1 MSLTTLATDVVELTR
16 QLVRFDTTNPPG
28 DEAACLKHLA
38 DLLTD
43 AGLDCRLIGQAD
55 RPNLIARLP
64 GRGSAPPLL
73 LHGHVDVVP
82 VAGQRWSEPPF
93 EAKVIDGCLWGRGTI
108 DMKGGIAMMVS
119 ALLRLIASGDQPAAP
134 VLLALVSDEEAGS
147 YTGAHYLV
155 REHPELFEGVRY
167 AVGEDGGASIGL
179 GGRRLHPVVVSE
191 KRACFVRVTM
201 RGPGGHGSR
210 VAPDA
215 NPIRQ
220 LNRLLTAVADGGL
233 GRQPTTAVR
242 RMLTELG
249 AAAAPEFASIYRA
262 LAADPTDLTP
272 LAGLPER
279 DGLYLRSVLQH
290 SVNATVVRGGTNV
303 NVLPTEVSVELDGRL
318 LPGSAGSADFI
329 AAVRALVSDELEVE
343 LLVEGEPLPEPDF
356 GPMYELLADVLRKA
370 DPDGVPVPMITSAS
384 TDARLFP
391 QLGISCYGWLPMLFR
406 DGIDYRNLMHSAD
419 ERVPVEALR
428 FGESCFYELIRRY
441 GC

>member
-1 MSLTTLATDVVELTR
+1 MTTALTTGVVELTR

-28 DEAACLKHLA
+28 NEAACVKYLA

-43 AGLDCRLIGQAD
+43 AGLDCRLIWAQAD
-55 RPNLIARLP
+55 RPNLIVRLP

-73 LHGHVDVVP
+73 LHGHLDVVP
-82 VAGQRWSEPPF
+82 VADQRWSRPPF
-93 EAKVIDGCLWGRGTI
+93 EAELIDGCLWGRGTI
-108 DMKGGIAMMVS
+108 DMKGCVAMMAS
-119 ALLRLIASGDQPAAP
+119 ALLRLVAAGEQPAGT

-155 REHPELFEGVRY
+155 REHPGLFDGVRY
-167 AVGEDGGASIGL
+167 AIGEDGGASIGL

-210 VAPDA
+210 VAPAA

-242 RMLTELG
+242 RMLTEL
-249 AAAAPEFASIYRA
+249 AAAATPELGSIYRT
-262 LAADPTDLTP
+262 LAADPTDLSP

-279 DGLYLRSVLQH
+279 DACYLRSVLQH
-290 SVNATVVRGGTNV
+290 SVNATVVRGGGKV

-318 LPGSAGSADFI
+318 LPGTAGSEDFI
-329 AAVRALVSDELEVE
+329 AAVRALVPDELDIE
-343 LLVEGEPLPEPDF
+343 LLVEGEPLPEPEF
-356 GPMYELLADVLRKA
+356 GPMYELLVDVLRKA

-391 QLGISCYGWLPMLFR
+391 KLGISCYGWLPLLFR
-406 DGIDYRNLMHSAD
+406 DGVNYRDLMHSAD
-419 ERVPVEALR
+419 ERVPVEALQ
-428 FGESCFYELIRRY
+428 FGESCFYDLLRRY
-441 GC
+441 GH